1 MRNLS
6 IVVLIVASV
15 ALSGVGGTV
24 ARSMGDP
31 SAGMRYNQAICDAQ
45 RRGEYPRYHD
55 ACLPD
60 YPDRSGLLG
69 GPASRYS
76 SPAARSP

>member
-6 IVVLIVASV
+6 IVVLIVASA
-15 ALSGVGGTV
+15 ALSGVGSAV
-24 ARSMGDP
+24 AGMGDP
-31 SAGMRYNQAICDAQ
+31 SAGMRYMQAICDAQ
-45 RRGEYPRYHD
+45 RRGEYPRYHN

-69 GPASRYS
+69 GPAKRYS

>member
-1 MRNLS
+1 MPNLS
-6 IVVLIVASV
+6 IVVLVAASV
-15 ALSGVGGTV
+15 ALSGVGSAV
-24 ARSMGDP
+24 ALSSGDP

-60 YPDRSGLLG
+60 YPDRSGI
-69 GPASRYS
+69 SN
-76 SPAARSP
+76 RSVGR

>member
-15 ALSGVGGTV
+15 ALSGVGSTV

-31 SAGMRYNQAICDAQ
+31 SAGMRYMQAICDAQ

-69 GPASRYS
+69 GPAKRYS